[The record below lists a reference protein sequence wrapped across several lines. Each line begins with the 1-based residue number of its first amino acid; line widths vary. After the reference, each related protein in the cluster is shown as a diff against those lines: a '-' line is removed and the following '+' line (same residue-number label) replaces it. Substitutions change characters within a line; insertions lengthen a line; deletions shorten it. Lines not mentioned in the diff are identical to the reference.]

1 MPKVTHRQPYPPI
14 ADYGLIGDCHSSALV
29 SRCGSIDWCC
39 MPKFDS
45 DFCFGRLLD
54 WDKGGYCLI
63 TPVHPVDS
71 TTRRYLENTLVL
83 ETRFRSNSGE
93 VRLLDCFT
101 MRIGGREHPHRQL
114 LRIIEGVRGEMELHM
129 QLVPR
134 FDHGET
140 KPWIR
145 CYEKGHYCAIGSD
158 HGLVISSE
166 VGLSVVRK
174 HDLESIV
181 TVRAGERVHLSVR
194 FVPPERLDAGVPERI
209 DAKELNRRLEET
221 IEWWRDW
228 ASRCCIEL
236 SDGTSVKRSAIVLKA
251 LTNAPTGAIIAAPT
265 ASLPETP
272 GGSRNW
278 DYRYSW
284 IRDSCFAVR
293 SLGELGYEA
302 EADGFRRFIER
313 SAAGSADELQI
324 MYGIGGERRLTE
336 LAIDWLEGY
345 RGASP
350 VRIGNNAYN
359 QLQLDMYGELLNLA
373 WQWHERGHR
382 PEDEYWEFL
391 VDLVDAAE
399 RRWREPDCGIWEM
412 RGAPRHFVFSKAM
425 CWLALDRGIRLAE
438 AYKRSVP
445 AKRWAQSRKEIR
457 DAIEAQGYDRE
468 RGTFVQAFGNSELD
482 AALLL
487 LPIIGFVAYD
497 DDRMVRTVNAIQ
509 GELNESGLI
518 LRYRTPDDLDGRE
531 GTFLACTFWL
541 AECLARQER
550 RAEARDVFD
559 RAVATCNDL
568 GLFSEEYDP
577 QVNQMLGN
585 FPQGLTHLSHIS
597 AGLALTGH

>member
-1 MPKVTHRQPYPPI
+1 MPR
-14 ADYGLIGDCHSSALV
+14 
-29 SRCGSIDWCC
+29 
-39 MPKFDS
+39 FDS

-63 TPVHPVDS
+63 SPVQPVDS
-71 TTRRYLENTLVL
+71 STRRYIENTLVL
-83 ETRFRSNSGE
+83 ETRFRSSSGE
-93 VRLLDCFT
+93 VRLLDSFT
-101 MRIGGREHPHRQL
+101 MRIGGRERPHRQL
-114 LRIIEGVRGEMELHM
+114 LRRVEGIRGEMEL
-129 QLVPR
+129 LIDVVAR

-140 KPWIR
+140 KPWLR
-145 CYEKGHYCAIGSD
+145 RYDEGHYCAIGSS

-166 VGLSVVRK
+166 VDFSVVRK
-174 HDLESIV
+174 HDLESRI
-181 TVRAGERVHLSVR
+181 TLHAGERVHLSVR
-194 FVPPERLDAGVPERI
+194 FMPPESLDAVIPERLDP
-209 DAKELNRRLEET
+209 KELDRRLEDT

-228 ASRCCIEL
+228 ASRCRIEM
-236 SDGTSVKRSAIVLKA
+236 SDGTSVRQSAIVLKA

-336 LAIDWLEGY
+336 LVIDWLEGY
-345 RGASP
+345 RGAGP
-350 VRIGNNAYN
+350 VRIGNKAYQ
-359 QLQLDMYGELLNLA
+359 QLQLDMYGELLDLA

-391 VDLVDAAE
+391 VDLVDAASK
-399 RRWREPDCGIWEM
+399 RWREPDCGIWEM
-412 RGAPRHFVFSKAM
+412 RGPARHFVFSKAM

-438 AYKRSVP
+438 AYTCPVP
-445 AKRWAQSRKEIR
+445 LERWVQTRREIR
-457 DAIEAQGYDRE
+457 DAIETQGYDPT
-468 RGTFVQAFGNSELD
+468 RGIFVQAFGSSQLD

-487 LPIIGFVAYD
+487 LPSTGVVAYD
-497 DDRMVRTVNAIQ
+497 DARMVRTVNAIRD
-509 GELNESGLI
+509 ELNDDGLI
-518 LRYRTPDDLDGRE
+518 LRYRTADDLDGRE
-531 GTFLACTFWL
+531 GAFLACSFWL
-541 AECLARQER
+541 AECLARQGR
-550 RAEARDVFD
+550 RMEAHKVFD

-568 GLFSEEYDP
+568 GLFSEEYD
-577 QVNQMLGN
+577 VRTKQMLGN
-585 FPQGLTHLSHIS
+585 FPQGLTHLSHIT
-597 AGLALTGH
+597 AALALTGH